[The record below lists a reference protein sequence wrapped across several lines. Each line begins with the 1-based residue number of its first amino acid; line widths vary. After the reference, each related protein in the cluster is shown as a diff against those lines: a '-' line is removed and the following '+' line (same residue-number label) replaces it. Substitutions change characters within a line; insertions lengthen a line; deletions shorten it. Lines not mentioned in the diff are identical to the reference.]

1 MNPSTRRTR
10 FTHRVPVAILLVVQ
24 LVVYLGGIT
33 TAGAEEPTPDP
44 SPSVSSEPASPSSEP
59 STSEPSPVESPA
71 SEPAATETI
80 LVRLRDGLTEAEQA
94 DAISRGGGVEV
105 SSIPALRL
113 HVVAVPQGTV
123 AEHLDAYRADPDV
136 ESAERDRIRDITGTP
151 SDPAYGDQWS
161 LPLIGWDQ
169 LFGSVDPAGSATIA
183 VLDTGVQTGDVTTVE
198 GWSAFGTDPLADPH
212 GHGTWLASI
221 AAATADN
228 GEGIAGVAYDGAS
241 VMPVQVLD
249 ANAVGQDSD
258 IIAGVVWAVD
268 HGADVIL
275 MGFSNPGRS
284 DALQAAVDYAWDHGA
299 VLVAATGNDGS
310 STATFPAGLA
320 KVVGVSA
327 TDQSDA
333 LWSGSNYGA
342 ATFIAAPGVD
352 VAANAVGGGTVSV
365 TGTSAA
371 AAIVAGAAALLAAE
385 DPSATNDVIV
395 GRLARNADPAG
406 TAEETGNGRVNLA
419 RAVADDS
426 TEGVTPAGAP
436 GGGPLVGPYVAAA
449 PQINMDM
456 APTFTTAGTRTFT
469 VLVESTSG
477 GGNAT
482 GCITVE
488 LPTGYTLTGGAV
500 TGTTLTTGKTWNTPV
515 VDTANRRITWTAASA
530 AHFLGAGE
538 FGRLVFDA
546 TTPSTSTANWTITAW
561 DNTGCTGGSGSRD
574 QKLQAVRV
582 GPLADPQ
589 YSAAFRD
596 PTTGDPV
603 ANLTVTSGAPGAYR
617 IRITRETGSTNVRSA
632 FIALP
637 VCFTSISTPTMVTGA
652 GKSSNWTAALTDNGI
667 RLDRSGA
674 PSNDL
679 TLNGEFVEVQFTA
692 TASCAPGAYTWLT
705 AAASVA
711 SKGGSN
717 TVTTVINAQA
727 QPTMT
732 VAPATRSTSTVV
744 SCADSTRA
752 VNRSTTCT
760 ATVTDT
766 AAGTPSS
773 PTGSVTFTSTGT
785 GAFTS
790 PGATCTL
797 SPATSSTSTCSVTYT
812 PTAVGTGTHNIKASY
827 TATGVF
833 TNSSDATGFN
843 ITVNERTTS
852 TSVDCQEPRAINQGS
867 TCTVVVSDTDA
878 GTKSDP
884 TGSVSFTR
892 SGAGN
897 GTFSAASCTLTS
909 DGDPDTF
916 TSSCQVTYTPTA
928 GAGTHKVTG
937 TYDESSSALHA
948 SSDGFDEID
957 VNERTTSTSV
967 SCTPSGVAL
976 NGTTTCEATV
986 TDTDSGTKSN
996 PAGTVTLTSSVSGTF
1011 APSATCTLAPV
1022 PMTSDKSSCTVSY
1035 TVTNTATNTLTGTYN
1050 EASSAVHQGSAGSF
1064 TLTVSSV
1071 TVSPNT
1077 QQYSDRVTFSATLTP
1092 VTTGSS
1098 PTATTVTFKVGS
1110 QVVGTVPLSESGGVL
1125 VGTLSDVPLL
1135 EPTPYGT
1142 APTGQMAPGVR
1153 TVTAEFGNLATGAT
1167 VANPTTTLTIT
1178 KEDARAW
1185 YTGDT
1190 FVSTGS
1196 STASTATVV
1205 LSATIKDITAVDPS
1219 QSPPNPDNF
1228 AGDIRNAKVK
1238 FVNRDAGNA
1247 VLCTASVGL
1256 VSMADTT
1263 VGTATCNWTASIGAN
1278 DSVQFTI
1285 GVVVGDI
1292 PLSLSYYSRDHGDDN
1307 TTVTVSKSLNNFIT
1321 GGGYL
1326 NLVNSSGICAG
1337 AVGSK
1342 NNFGFNVKYNKSLT
1356 NLQGNMNIIIRSSQS
1371 CTPGHSGPRVYQ
1383 IKTNSMDNLTVNSS
1397 TGVATFT
1404 SKANIR
1410 DITDPYNPIPLDAVG
1425 NGTLRVTMDDN
1436 GEPGKNDT
1444 IGITMWN
1451 KAGGMWFSSR
1461 WDGTRTVEQLLGG
1474 GNLQVR

>member
-1 MNPSTRRTR
+1 
-10 FTHRVPVAILLVVQ
+10 
-24 LVVYLGGIT
+24 
-33 TAGAEEPTPDP
+33 
-44 SPSVSSEPASPSSEP
+44 
-59 STSEPSPVESPA
+59 
-71 SEPAATETI
+71 
-80 LVRLRDGLTEAEQA
+80 
-94 DAISRGGGVEV
+94 
-105 SSIPALRL
+105 
-113 HVVAVPQGTV
+113 
-123 AEHLDAYRADPDV
+123 
-136 ESAERDRIRDITGTP
+136 
-151 SDPAYGDQWS
+151 
-161 LPLIGWDQ
+161 
-169 LFGSVDPAGSATIA
+169 
-183 VLDTGVQTGDVTTVE
+183 
-198 GWSAFGTDPLADPH
+198 
-212 GHGTWLASI
+212 
-221 AAATADN
+221 
-228 GEGIAGVAYDGAS
+228 
-241 VMPVQVLD
+241 
-249 ANAVGQDSD
+249 
-258 IIAGVVWAVD
+258 
-268 HGADVIL
+268 
-275 MGFSNPGRS
+275 
-284 DALQAAVDYAWDHGA
+284 
-299 VLVAATGNDGS
+299 
-310 STATFPAGLA
+310 
-320 KVVGVSA
+320 
-327 TDQSDA
+327 
-333 LWSGSNYGA
+333 
-342 ATFIAAPGVD
+342 
-352 VAANAVGGGTVSV
+352 
-365 TGTSAA
+365 
-371 AAIVAGAAALLAAE
+371 
-385 DPSATNDVIV
+385 
-395 GRLARNADPAG
+395 
-406 TAEETGNGRVNLA
+406 
-419 RAVADDS
+419 
-426 TEGVTPAGAP
+426 
-436 GGGPLVGPYVAAA
+436 
-449 PQINMDM
+449 
-456 APTFTTAGTRTFT
+456 
-469 VLVESTSG
+469 
-477 GGNAT
+477 
-482 GCITVE
+482 
-488 LPTGYTLTGGAV
+488 
-500 TGTTLTTGKTWNTPV
+500 
-515 VDTANRRITWTAASA
+515 
-530 AHFLGAGE
+530 
-538 FGRLVFDA
+538 
-546 TTPSTSTANWTITAW
+546 
-561 DNTGCTGGSGSRD
+561 
-574 QKLQAVRV
+574 
-582 GPLADPQ
+582 
-589 YSAAFRD
+589 
-596 PTTGDPV
+596 
-603 ANLTVTSGAPGAYR
+603 
-617 IRITRETGSTNVRSA
+617 
-632 FIALP
+632 
-637 VCFTSISTPTMVTGA
+637 
-652 GKSSNWTAALTDNGI
+652 
-667 RLDRSGA
+667 
-674 PSNDL
+674 
-679 TLNGEFVEVQFTA
+679 
-692 TASCAPGAYTWLT
+692 
-705 AAASVA
+705 
-711 SKGGSN
+711 
-717 TVTTVINAQA
+717 
-727 QPTMT
+727 
-732 VAPATRSTSTVV
+732 
-744 SCADSTRA
+744 
-752 VNRSTTCT
+752 
-760 ATVTDT
+760 
-766 AAGTPSS
+766 
-773 PTGSVTFTSTGT
+773 
-785 GAFTS
+785 
-790 PGATCTL
+790 
-797 SPATSSTSTCSVTYT
+797 
-812 PTAVGTGTHNIKASY
+812 
-827 TATGVF
+827 
-833 TNSSDATGFN
+833 
-843 ITVNERTTS
+843 
-852 TSVDCQEPRAINQGS
+852 
-867 TCTVVVSDTDA
+867 
-878 GTKSDP
+878 
-884 TGSVSFTR
+884 
-892 SGAGN
+892 
-897 GTFSAASCTLTS
+897 
-909 DGDPDTF
+909 
-916 TSSCQVTYTPTA
+916 
-928 GAGTHKVTG
+928 VTG